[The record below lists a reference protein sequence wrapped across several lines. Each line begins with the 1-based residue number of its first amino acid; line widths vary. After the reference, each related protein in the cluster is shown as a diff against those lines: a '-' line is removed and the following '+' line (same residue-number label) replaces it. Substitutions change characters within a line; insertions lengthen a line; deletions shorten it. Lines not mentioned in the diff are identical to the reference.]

1 MALYAIVRSLF
12 SEEKAATVVSMQFLC
27 IILNTVSSICN
38 GGFCKFITDLYCT
51 SFLIFLQKVPPLQCE
66 YLHIQDFEGKSIINV
81 YLLAMKNEK
90 VGTFCEVQKCE
101 QVVSNN
107 TTISTGSKWK
117 TLYTAQQYYSNVGSA
132 FLGVKMETI
141 FKCYCQR
148 SISSSR
154 LTTQSYHVEKG
165 PRRIMPDIHGGAEEE
180 EAWCWQYQQS
190 QQLKQQQ
197 LTSFICLWL
206 LNADSHFESRP
217 QGRNPR

>member
-38 GGFCKFITDLYCT
+38 GGFCKFITDMLCT

-101 QVVSNN
+101 LVVSNN

-117 TLYTAQQYYSNVGSA
+117 TLYTAQQYYTVMQDLPSLASKWKRYSNVIARDLSFQPA
-132 FLGVKMETI
+132 
-141 FKCYCQR
+141 
-148 SISSSR
+148 R
-154 LTTQSYHVEKG
+154 LAH
-165 PRRIMPDIHGGAEEE
+165 
-180 EAWCWQYQQS
+180 
-190 QQLKQQQ
+190 
-197 LTSFICLWL
+197 
-206 LNADSHFESRP
+206 SHNKVIDR
-217 QGRNPR
+217 GNPRTYCHSGHSLPSIFQKLY

>member
-38 GGFCKFITDLYCT
+38 GGFCKFITDMLCT

-66 YLHIQDFEGKSIINV
+66 YLHIQDFEKKSIINV

-165 PRRIMPDIHGGAEEE
+165 PRRIMPDIHGGAEEVY
-180 EAWCWQYQQS
+180 WRQQ
-190 QQLKQQQ
+190 QQQQQQKQQPAAYIFYM
-197 LTSFICLWL
+197 LM
-206 LNADSHFESRP
+206 AFERRFP
-217 QGRNPR
+217 F